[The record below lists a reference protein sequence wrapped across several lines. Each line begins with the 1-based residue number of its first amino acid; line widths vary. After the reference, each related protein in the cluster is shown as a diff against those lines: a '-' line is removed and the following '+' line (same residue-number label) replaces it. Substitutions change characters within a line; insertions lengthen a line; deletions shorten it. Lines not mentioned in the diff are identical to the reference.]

1 LVAGRNW
8 GDDMRKIKVSE
19 AMQGSWEHS
28 FNSIGKNRLRLMH
41 SILEEQYLSDY
52 IYHRT
57 VGIVYNPAQ
66 ERYGNYVP
74 TIIPKKHDASIYL
87 DRTTAL
93 LPLHIQ
99 PDSSQIQE
107 TDPFGM

>member
-1 LVAGRNW
+1 
-8 GDDMRKIKVSE
+8 MRKIKVSE

-28 FNSIGKNRLRLMH
+28 FNSIGQNRLLLMH

-52 IYHRT
+52 IHHRT

>member
-1 LVAGRNW
+1 VVAGRNW

-28 FNSIGKNRLRLMH
+28 FNSIGQNRLLLMH
-41 SILEEQYLSDY
+41 SILEEQCLSDY
-52 IYHRT
+52 IHHQT
-57 VGIVYNPAQ
+57 VGIVCNPAQ
-66 ERYGNYVP
+66 ERYGNYDP

-87 DRTTAL
+87 DQTTTL

-107 TDPFGM
+107 TYPFGM